1 VRAMSLPRRAPI
13 PTYRIS
19 VREHGDLR
27 AGLYPSGILR
37 RIAGDRVSHGGH
49 GVTENFLAIDQ
60 SLDAGFNLNSKIDS
74 IYLLQLLL

>member
-37 RIAGDRVSHGGH
+37 RIAGDRVSHG
-49 GVTENFLAIDQ
+49 VTENFLAIDQ